1 MSKRVTTNDRPDY
14 SDPTDESDGSDFEE
28 VKKRTIMVGSDYQA
42 QIPDGLSKYGDDPPY
57 QNVDK
62 LLWDPRSTTDAAIAD
77 YLHRIHQ
84 QSHGGSTNAAPPP
97 TPTGGGGKRVR
108 DDENALFLLLQC
120 GFNADEAVRRVA
132 LNDQM
137 FGRRAMMVWSEEECK
152 NFENGVRCFNKNFY
166 LIQQHRVTT
175 RTVGELVHFYYLW
188 KKTERHDVFASKERL
203 EKKKY
208 ALQPG
213 ITFYEDGENSVLN
226 NQKTAATAANQVGNC
241 LIYCDPKRLQRMETA
256 GVHVTLEDT

>member
-1 MSKRVTTNDRPDY
+1 MSKRVANDRPDY
-14 SDPTDESDGSDFEE
+14 SDPTDDSDGSDFEE
-28 VKKRTIMVGSDYQA
+28 VKKKTIMVGSDYQA

-62 LLWDPRSTTDAAIAD
+62 LLWDPHSTTDAIIAD
-77 YLHRIHQ
+77 YLHNIHQ
-84 QSHGGSTNAAPPP
+84 ISHGVNILLK
-97 TPTGGGGKRVR
+97 GKHIR

-120 GFNADEAVRRVA
+120 GFNTEEALRRIT

-152 NFENGVRCFNKNFY
+152 NFENGIRCFNKNFY

-213 ITFYEDGENSVLN
+213 ITFYEDGENSVI
-226 NQKTAATAANQVGNC
+226 NQKTNQVGNC
-241 LIYCDPKRLQRMETA
+241 LIYCDPKRLQRMETS
-256 GVHVTLEDT
+256 GVHVTLADN